1 MRNFNRMAAVV
12 CLMSATVLAQ
22 TKVITVESGSQN
34 GNVVFSG
41 AGTGED
47 GLHRIQMLGPMEGE
61 APFMVMDMGG
71 GQIKGAPYTATAVT
85 ESVQTLSD
93 GNRITHKSTA
103 SIARDGQGRTRRE
116 ESLSKMGGISVDGS
130 NMVIINDPSA
140 KSEVIIHPKE
150 QTAESMKFDSD
161 TVKVRTFRKE
171 RIEHA
176 TKGFAYKIGTGDAGE
191 SKKESLGTQTI
202 EGVSC
207 EGNRITR
214 TIAAGAIGNE
224 RPIEI
229 VTETW
234 FSPEL
239 QTLVMKKSSDPRSGE
254 TTYRLT
260 QIKRGEPDPALFQT
274 PEGFKVIPG
283 SGHYVIEKH
292 ME

>member
-1 MRNFNRMAAVV
+1 MRKVNMMAAVI
-12 CLMSATVLAQ
+12 CLLSATFFAQ
-22 TKVITVESGSQN
+22 TKIITVEPGSQ
-34 GNVVFSG
+34 GTKIEFSG
-41 AGTGED
+41 TEEN
-47 GLHRIQMLGPMEGE
+47 GLHRIQMLSPLESE
-61 APFMVMDMGG
+61 APFMLMEMGG
-71 GQIKGAPYTATAVT
+71 EQVKDAPYTATAVT

-116 ESLSKMGGISVDGS
+116 ESMSKMGGVSVDGH

-140 KSEVIIHPKE
+140 KNELILHPKE
-150 QTAESMKFDSD
+150 QTAETMKFDSD
-161 TVKVRTFRKE
+161 TVKVRAFRKE
-171 RIEHA
+171 RIERSQ
-176 TKGFAYKIGTGDAGE
+176 KDFIYKVGPGDAGE
-191 SKKESLGTQTI
+191 SKKESLGTQVI

-207 EGNRITR
+207 DGTRITR

-239 QTLVMKKSSDPRSGE
+239 KTLVMKKSSDPRSGE

-260 QIKRGEPDPALFQT
+260 QIKRGEPDPALFQA
-274 PEGFKVIPG
+274 PEGFKVTPMG
-283 SGHYVIEKH
+283 GKYVIEKH

>member
-1 MRNFNRMAAVV
+1 MRKFNTMAAVV
-12 CLMSATVLAQ
+12 CLMCAAVSAQ
-22 TKVITVESGSQN
+22 TKVITVESGSQ
-34 GNVVFSG
+34 GQKVEFSG
-41 AGTGED
+41 TAED
-47 GLHRIQMLGPMEGE
+47 GMHRIELLGPLGNE
-61 APFMVMDMGG
+61 APFMVMEMGG
-71 GQIKGAPYTATAVT
+71 EQVKGAPYTATAVT

-116 ESLSKMGGISVDGS
+116 ESMSKMGGVSVDGH

-140 KSEVIIHPKE
+140 KSELILHPKE
-150 QTAESMKFDSD
+150 QTAETMKFDSD
-161 TVKVRTFRKE
+161 NIKVRTFRKVRVE
-171 RIEHA
+171 QA
-176 TKGFAYKIGTGDAGE
+176 TKNFAYKVSSDDAGE
-191 SKKESLGTQTI
+191 AKKESLGTQTI

-214 TIAAGAIGNE
+214 TIPAGAIGNE

-254 TTYRLT
+254 TTFHLT

-274 PEGFKVIPG
+274 PEGFKVVPG
-283 SGHYVIEKH
+283 GGKFMIEKH